1 MNSKAIRKQLL
12 AAVAMVLVA
21 AVALGSSTYAWFV
34 QNSEVKATGMAVQA
48 QAEKGIEITYK
59 GSNTWGSV
67 ATSSAGTDALYPTST
82 NDVTNWYHA
91 KADAST
97 ASTGVMN
104 TYEKL
109 TLGTDGKSTVEGH
122 TTEQYFQLTEFTLR
136 STSSTAAT
144 NLTIKS
150 VEATKSGE
158 VTPDL
163 DKALRVAVVID
174 GEKTGTSENQVQ
186 KVHIFAPFG
195 GNSTYNIW
203 DGSSTTAVNVA
214 VKTESHT
221 TAQATTISVPQTG
234 VGVKIYAWYEGEDT
248 NLKSANLPTGEAT
261 IDTMNIT
268 VNFTATV

>member
-1 MNSKAIRKQLL
+1 MNVKSLKKQLM
-12 AAVAMVLVA
+12 AAIAMVLVA

-34 QNSEVKATGMAVQA
+34 QNSEVQATGMAVQA

-59 GSNTWGSV
+59 GSGTWGSV
-67 ATSSAGTDALYPTST
+67 ATSTAGTSALYPTST
-82 NDVTNWYHA
+82 NDVTAWYHA

-97 ASTGVMN
+97 ASTGVLD
-104 TYEKL
+104 TYEVL
-109 TLGTDGKSTVEGH
+109 TLDATTGKSTVDGH

-150 VEATKSGE
+150 VEATKSGD
-158 VTPDL
+158 VTPAL

-174 GEKTGTSENQVQ
+174 GETVNSKA

-195 GNSTYNIW
+195 GDDQYNIW
-203 DGSSTTAVNVA
+203 NESDAVNVA
-214 VKTESHT
+214 VDAEDHT
-221 TAQATTISVPQTG
+221 QPQATTISVPQTG

-248 NLKSANLPTGEAT
+248 ELKSANLPTGAAT